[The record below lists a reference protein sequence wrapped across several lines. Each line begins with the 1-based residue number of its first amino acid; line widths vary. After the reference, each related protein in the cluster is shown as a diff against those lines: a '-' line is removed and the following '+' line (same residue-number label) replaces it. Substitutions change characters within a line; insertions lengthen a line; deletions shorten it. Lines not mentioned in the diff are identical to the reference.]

1 MTARTLIWDVTVM
14 KMIVRLRS
22 DNFFVTICTCMYY
35 STLSMVI
42 PLMSHVKLPQIKFDN
57 DKYGI
62 VETLFHLL
70 KKDFQRLKIMD

>member
-1 MTARTLIWDVTVM
+1 
-14 KMIVRLRS
+14 
-22 DNFFVTICTCMYY
+22 MYY

-62 VETLFHLL
+62 GETLFHLL